1 MHACLVRHLTNKVE
15 SMESAMQSEKD
26 IIQNLQ
32 DAGCSEKDIGSIM
45 TCYRDGDQ
53 RKMERLIAA
62 CRKKQL
68 ERLHDSQVCIDRLDF
83 LSYQLAKE

>member
-1 MHACLVRHLTNKVE
+1 MH
-15 SMESAMQSEKD
+15 SEID
-26 IIQNLQ
+26 IIQNLR
-32 DAGCSEKDIGSIM
+32 DAGCCEKDIRSIM
-45 TCYRDGDQ
+45 NCYREGDQ

>member
-1 MHACLVRHLTNKVE
+1 MREEVIRLG
-15 SMESAMQSEKD
+15 SAMHSEKD
-26 IIQNLQ
+26 IIQNLR

-45 TCYRDGDQ
+45 DCSREGDQ
-53 RKMERLIAA
+53 RKMDKLIAA